1 MGNTLH
7 WHFERYMEVQMPW
20 KEETLMSQKLN
31 FIKSFSE
38 EKISF
43 TQLCRNFQI
52 SRKTGYSILKRYEEY
67 GAKGLQPQS
76 RSPHHSPEKT
86 PEEIQQRI
94 IDVRIKHP
102 TWGAKKIKINLENKN
117 IQNLPSIR
125 TIAAILKRC
134 GYISLE
140 ESLKRKKLIRFER
153 EFSNDLWQ
161 MDFKGKFILQN
172 KEFCYP
178 LTILDDYS
186 RFSLGIRS
194 CANERFDTVFQH
206 LFAIFSEYGLPNQ
219 INVDNGNPWG
229 NSRLFTHTQLTVW
242 LMRLGIKVTHSRPK
256 HPQTNGKIERFH
268 RTLKKDVILRNI
280 ITDFSH
286 AQKLFDEWRDI
297 YNNERPHEAIGML
310 VPANRYQSSTVPMPK
325 KLLPIEYEQGAILSK
340 VRGNG
345 YACYKNNEYHVG
357 RGFNGLFVEIKP
369 DELSGLIKIYFGKNK
384 IYTYNV
390 YSEA

>member
-7 WHFERYMEVQMPW
+7 WHFERLEVQMPW

-52 SRKTGYSILKRYEEY
+52 SRKTGYSILKRYKEH
-67 GAKGLQPQS
+67 GCQGLQPQS
-76 RSPHHSPEKT
+76 RLPHHSPEKT
-86 PEEIQQRI
+86 PEEMQQRI

-102 TWGAKKIKINLENKN
+102 TWGAKKIKANLENN
-117 IQNLPSIR
+117 NTQNLPSIR
-125 TIAAILKRC
+125 TIATILKRC

-161 MDFKGKFILQN
+161 MDFKGNFQLQT
-172 KEFCYP
+172 KEVCYP

-186 RFSLGIRS
+186 RFSLDIRS
-194 CANERFDTVFQH
+194 CPNERHDTVFQH
-206 LFAIFSEYGLPNQ
+206 LNKVFKNYGLPNQ

-229 NSRLFTHTQLTVW
+229 NSQLFQHTKLTVW
-242 LMRLGIKVTHSRPK
+242 WMRLGIKVTHSRPR

-268 RTLKKDVILRNI
+268 RTLKKDVISRQI
-280 ITDFSH
+280 ITDFFH

-297 YNNERPHEAIGML
+297 YNNERPHEALGMS
-310 VPANRYQSSTVPMPK
+310 VPAKRYQPSATVMPQ
-325 KLLPIEYEQGAILSK
+325 KLVPIEYSEGAILRK

-345 YACYKNNEYHVG
+345 YVSYKDNQYLVG
-357 RGFNGLFVEIKP
+357 EGFNGLFIQVKP
-369 DELSGLIKIYFGKNK
+369 DEASSLIKIYLGKNK
-384 IYTYNV
+384 IYTYHV
-390 YSEA
+390 D